1 MTGYP
6 SIDKPWLKYY
16 SEETINTPV
25 PECTVYENIYQNNRN
40 DLANI
45 ALEYFGNK
53 ITYGEM
59 FEKVEIA
66 KKALLANGVKKGD
79 SVIMFTSA
87 TPELLYVLLAL
98 CRIGAVANM
107 INPLFTHEQIRDR
120 INETGAEIMLVL
132 DQLYVKIQPI
142 MDQLC
147 IKKTV
152 IISICNEMSTITK
165 LVASGKLKKKIPYG
179 ENILR
184 WKEFMNTGKCMKE
197 TADLPYEK
205 NRALLMVYS
214 SGTTGASK
222 GIVLSNDGVNA
233 VSAHYLN
240 PDFPYHKGDK
250 ILQIIPVWFST
261 GIVLSVLMP
270 LTLGIDVIMEPVFN
284 EQNFVKGLKKHRPEM
299 TLTSISLW
307 IYAINSKELE
317 KCDLSNL
324 VYPVTGGELV
334 LPRVE
339 ERINQF
345 LKERNCKSVLMKGYG
360 MCELGSTVATDSL
373 IKQKPGATGYPM
385 KGVTLAAFD
394 LETNQELKYGERGE
408 IRVNS
413 PARMKE
419 YFKNPAATE
428 AFSYVDSKGIS
439 WGKTGDVGFV
449 DEDGFVTI
457 LGRACDSF
465 TGEDGKARYCFDIE
479 HEIYKNEQVALCEVV
494 GLSVGDYEVPVAHL
508 VLEKGVVTNVEK
520 LICQIHAACVKHLE
534 HGYVPAGYK
543 VCEAFPVKSGKR
555 DMEKIKQDREGFVL
569 PVGEEVKR
577 VTF

>member
-59 FEKVEIA
+59 FEKVEVA

-120 INETGAEIMLVL
+120 INETGAEILLVL

-142 MDQLC
+142 IDQLC

-152 IISICNEMSTITK
+152 VISICNEMSTITK

-179 ENILR
+179 ENVLR
-184 WKEFMNTGKCMKE
+184 WKEFINAGKDLKE
-197 TADLPYEK
+197 TPDAPYEK

-307 IYAINSKELE
+307 IYAVNSKELE
-317 KCDLSNL
+317 KCDLANMA
-324 VYPVTGGELV
+324 YPFTGGELV

-394 LETNQELKYGERGE
+394 METNQELKYGERGE

-419 YFKNPAATE
+419 YFKNPTATE
-428 AFSYVDSKGIS
+428 AFLFRDSNGIT
-439 WGKTGDVGFV
+439 WGKTGDIGIV

-457 LGRACDSF
+457 LGRACDTF
-465 TGEDGKARYCFDIE
+465 TGQDGQIRYCFDIE
-479 HEIYKNEQVALCEVV
+479 HEIYLNEQVALCEVV
-494 GLSVGDYEVPVAHL
+494 GLSVGEYEVPVAHL
-508 VLEKGVVTNVEK
+508 IPEKGADIKAED
-520 LICQIHAACVKHLE
+520 LIRRIYAACVEHLE
-534 HGYVPAGYK
+534 PGHVPVGYK

-555 DMEKIKQDREGFVL
+555 DMEKIKQDREGFVI
-569 PVGEEVKR
+569 PVGKEIKKVM
-577 VTF
+577 F